1 MARRLLPLLAVLS
14 LPLLL
19 PLSALAQE
27 IALEPVVDGLGFASN
42 VAFAPDGTAFV
53 ADKDVG
59 QIRIVRDGRLLD
71 EPFAT
76 LPVLVTVN
84 ETGLLGIAVH
94 PEYPAEPW
102 VYAYYTDQDLGASRL
117 VRIRAEGDVG
127 VEVDPL
133 IDLVPVAGFHNGGDI
148 AFGPDGALYVVTGD
162 GTVPE
167 RAQDPDDP
175 GGKVL
180 RLNPDGTV
188 PDDNPIPGS
197 PVYALGIRNSFGICF
212 DPVTEDLW
220 ETENGPDRFDEV
232 NRIEAGRN
240 YGWPDQLGP
249 GGEPAYAD
257 PVLAF
262 ETVIVPTG
270 CAVTAD
276 GTDLYFVTYPGTLHR
291 LALPPSGSPR
301 DELVAELPGPAAD
314 IARAPDG
321 SMWVTTTNAIYRF
334 ETAGGAAGPTSS
346 GSPVASPVA
355 TPEGSGSPAATPSPA
370 AGSSGLSP
378 GAIVVGLVIIG
389 GLLLFRARMPR
400 G

>member
-1 MARRLLPLLAVLS
+1 MARRLLSLLAVLS
-14 LPLLL
+14 LPLVLGM
-19 PLSALAQE
+19 PALAQE
-27 IALEPVVDGLGFASN
+27 VAFEPVVDGLGFASN

-59 QIRIVRDGRLLD
+59 QIRIVRNGRLLD
-71 EPFAT
+71 EPFAS

-84 ETGLLGIAVH
+84 ETGLLGVAVH
-94 PEYPAEPW
+94 PRFPAEPW
-102 VYAYYTDQDLGASRL
+102 VYAYYTDRDLGASRL

-133 IDLVPVAGFHNGGDI
+133 VDLVPVAGFHNGGDI

-180 RLNPDGTV
+180 RLNPDGTI
-188 PDDNPIPGS
+188 PADNPIPGS
-197 PVYALGIRNSFGICF
+197 PVFALGIRNSFGICF
-212 DPVTEDLW
+212 DPVTGDLW

-240 YGWPDQLGP
+240 YGWPEQLGP
-249 GGEPAYAD
+249 GGAPAFAD

-262 ETVIVPTG
+262 ATVIVPTG

-276 GTDLYFVTYPGTLHR
+276 GSALYLATYPGSLHR
-291 LALPPSGSPR
+291 LALPPGGQPR
-301 DELVAELPGPAAD
+301 DQVVAELPGPTAD
-314 IARAPDG
+314 LARAPDG
-321 SMWVTTTNAIYRF
+321 SIWVTTNEAIYRF
-334 ETAGGAAGPTSS
+334 EVAEATPSPAPSSPTVVPS
-346 GSPVASPVA
+346 GSEPPV
-355 TPEGSGSPAATPSPA
+355 ATPSPA
-370 AGSSGLSP
+370 AGSTGLTP
-378 GAIVVGLVIIG
+378 AAIVVGLVILG